1 MSDRLSCV
9 RPTGQ
14 GRGKQLLNN
23 CYCARAPPETFKRD
37 SWAAPQPSPALPSP
51 ALPSPRRRQAQV
63 LARGERLRQ
72 EPRTMAKFCQVDGS
86 RTRLVW
92 LVGGQVWRAWDASLQ
107 AQHWSGFAAHR
118 RPHPGLYRPNNTRT
132 VVRTH
137 CKGISIQSIFTFKR
151 TSRLPAVTHISCH
164 GSAGSKAL
172 AWALCITSGHAARPK
187 DTSATFWQPLGRT
200 PALQVT
206 GLHNH

>member
-1 MSDRLSCV
+1 
-9 RPTGQ
+9 
-14 GRGKQLLNN
+14 
-23 CYCARAPPETFKRD
+23 
-37 SWAAPQPSPALPSP
+37 
-51 ALPSPRRRQAQV
+51 
-63 LARGERLRQ
+63 
-72 EPRTMAKFCQVDGS
+72 MAKFCQVDGS

-92 LVGGQVWRAWDASLQ
+92 LVGGRVWRAWDASLQ

-172 AWALCITSGHAARPK
+172 AWALCIASGHAARPK
-187 DTSATFWQPLGRT
+187 DTSANFRQPLGRT

-206 GLHNH
+206 GLEYH